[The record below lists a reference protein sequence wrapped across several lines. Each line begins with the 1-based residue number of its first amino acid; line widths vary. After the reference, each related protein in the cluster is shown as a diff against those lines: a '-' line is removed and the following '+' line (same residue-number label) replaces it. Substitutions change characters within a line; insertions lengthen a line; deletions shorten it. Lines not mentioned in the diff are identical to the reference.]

1 MSEAN
6 NLYKFFISYRRDDY
20 PDIVEHIRS
29 WFSWRY
35 GRANVFMDFDSIP
48 VGVPFPDH
56 IKEQIRA
63 CDVVLVIISPNWLKR
78 ILDDPFREDD
88 WVRIEIA
95 EALNL
100 QKLVIPIYIKGASV
114 PDMNKLPAAL
124 RGMLNIQGAWLD
136 SGQNFID
143 RIDSAMNSIENL
155 LETKYSR
162 RKEIRRMEEISPAA
176 GLALGYYVNFVKV
189 LGSQIVI
196 LNDNSRREKSG
207 IQLTING
214 TKPNNDRLVKMNIII
229 PSTISLLQPDLLMS
243 TRKTL
248 AQAEIQSKNFGRP
261 LSLYALVSEGV
272 CELIDFPT
280 TVAVLA
286 HWIKRKLEEE
296 GLNPESAKAQQL
308 EEDELDR
315 FEKALTYFIDDNS
328 NDPLFRNYVQAI
340 KYTPK
345 DPNLKW
351 LSDIWK

>member
-1 MSEAN
+1 MPEKN
-6 NLYKFFISYRRDDY
+6 NPYKFFISYRRNDY

-35 GRANVFMDFDSIP
+35 GRTNVFMDFDSIP

-63 CDVVLVIISPNWLKR
+63 CDVILVIISPSWLQR

-88 WVRIEIA
+88 WVRIEIG

-100 QKLVIPIYIKGASV
+100 QKLVIPIYIKGATV
-114 PDMNKLPAAL
+114 PEIKKLPFEL

-136 SGQNFID
+136 SGLNFID
-143 RIDSAMNSIENL
+143 RIESAMSSIENL

-176 GLALGYYVNFVKV
+176 GLALGYYVNFVKL
-189 LGSQIVI
+189 LGSQIVL
-196 LNDNSRREKSG
+196 LNDKSRKETSS
-207 IQLTING
+207 IQLSING
-214 TKPNNDRLVKMNIII
+214 ITTEDDRLVKMSIII
-229 PSTISLLQPDLLMS
+229 PSSISLLRPDLLMTS
-243 TRKTL
+243 RKTL
-248 AQAEIQSKNFGRP
+248 TQAEIQSKNLGRP
-261 LSLYALVSEGV
+261 LSLYAHISEEV
-272 CELIDFPT
+272 YELIDFPT

-286 HWIKRKLEEE
+286 HWIKRKLEDE
-296 GLNPESAKAQQL
+296 GLNPESAKASEL

-315 FEKALTYFIDDNS
+315 FTKALTYFIDDHS
-328 NDPLFRNYVQAI
+328 NDPLFKNYVQAI
-340 KYTPK
+340 RYTREDPK
-345 DPNLKW
+345 FKW